1 MEFQH
6 SCTYKNELSLM
17 EPLLKEENK
26 ADDDEK
32 DDEKSPHGP
41 IQRKEEKSHSKSDA
55 SKLRRLPRP
64 VNDVNKEVCLATVT
78 EVKSSDEEINLQL
91 ETPTS
96 FLYKPIS
103 LNYFCTRCYFSVF
116 LLEINFIQ
124 SAKIGQLEYIMTKL
138 ALHTHRILLPNCCV
152 AIQ

>member
-103 LNYFCTRCYFSVF
+103 LTLFDLTS
-116 LLEINFIQ
+116 
-124 SAKIGQLEYIMTKL
+124 KK
-138 ALHTHRILLPNCCV
+138 
-152 AIQ
+152 